1 MARELKGVIHGNRYY
16 RIPEDA
22 VALELARRGESTKG
36 ITLGYSEKKPGK
48 SIAMR
53 CHPDQVA
60 MMNGLMK
67 KHSISGVKY
76 DKKGNC
82 IITSRRARARA
93 MPVFGRAVGLEI
105 CHDDDGG
112 YSD

>member
-1 MARELKGVIHGNRYY
+1 MRWRV
-16 RIPEDA
+16 
-22 VALELARRGESTKG
+22 ELARRGESTKG

-76 DKKGNC
+76 DERG
-82 IITSRRARARA
+82 TASSRPGRARARA
-93 MPVFGRAVGLEI
+93 MPIFGRAVGLSGVPTTTVVLGTGENESI
-105 CHDDDGG
+105 TGG
-112 YSD
+112 